1 MFAYFFGEHSFEQ
14 PRYLHPHFKE
24 VTTRAQL
31 NRAQRAP
38 PPLAAAMM
46 RLNMPQAELSAE
58 SAVGSDA
65 PKAED
70 YLSALREARRSK
82 LASNSEAGGDGT
94 TSTPSTLAERLEA
107 RRAAQGNDGGQRP
120 ATEAKNKEVDV
131 ASGVRNILKD
141 QASKAEFVKKMS
153 RTFGYGMPSNAE
165 PKTDTLAAEAEK
177 CALLVKSSKS
187 RQKNHNSTTG
197 NNRKSSSGEGQKSS
211 SSSNN
216 KQPHKSRPSAEAR
229 KAAKAASSGSRERE
243 VQPWDFGKDAQQQL
257 LHSSVAPLNP
267 LIDIQ
272 IDPELDFLLA
282 ELEQDE
288 DFAQLNENEQKTWL
302 ESLFFQDTLHCPG
315 RLIVRL
321 YLVAFSPNAIFCELF
336 SRSRKILLRKLVSQS
351 YTNNWLGMLPI
362 VPL

>member
-1 MFAYFFGEHSFEQ
+1 
-14 PRYLHPHFKE
+14 
-24 VTTRAQL
+24 
-31 NRAQRAP
+31 
-38 PPLAAAMM
+38 MM
-46 RLNMPQAELSAE
+46 RLNMPQAELSAD
-58 SAVGSDA
+58 SAVGNDA

-82 LASNSEAGGDGT
+82 LAATSEAGGDGT
-94 TSTPSTLAERLEA
+94 TSAPATLAERLEA

-131 ASGVRNILKD
+131 ASVRNILKD

-187 RQKNHNSTTG
+187 RQKNHNNSAG
-197 NNRKSSSGEGQKSS
+197 NNNRKSSGGGEGQKSS
-211 SSSNN
+211 SNSNN

-243 VQPWDFGKDAQQQL
+243 VQPWDFGKDAQQQ

-315 RLIVRL
+315 KMLVRL
-321 YLVAFSPNAIFCELF
+321 SFRIFANSKIFCSLF
-336 SRSRKILLRKLVSQS
+336 SRSRKI
-351 YTNNWLGMLPI
+351 
-362 VPL
+362 

>member
-1 MFAYFFGEHSFEQ
+1 LFIFGNICILFFGQHSFEQ

-46 RLNMPQAELSAE
+46 RLNMPQAELSAD

-94 TSTPSTLAERLEA
+94 TSAPPTLAERLEA
-107 RRAAQGNDGGQRP
+107 RLAAQGNDDGQRS

-131 ASGVRNILKD
+131 ASVRNILKD

-197 NNRKSSSGEGQKSS
+197 NNNNRKSSGGEGQKSS
-211 SSSNN
+211 NSSSNT

-243 VQPWDFGKDAQQQL
+243 VQPWDFGKDAQQQQ

-315 RLIVRL
+315 RMLVRL
-321 YLVAFSPNAIFCELF
+321 SFSIFA
-336 SRSRKILLRKLVSQS
+336 
-351 YTNNWLGMLPI
+351 
-362 VPL
+362 

>member
-1 MFAYFFGEHSFEQ
+1 
-14 PRYLHPHFKE
+14 
-24 VTTRAQL
+24 
-31 NRAQRAP
+31 
-38 PPLAAAMM
+38 
-46 RLNMPQAELSAE
+46 
-58 SAVGSDA
+58 
-65 PKAED
+65 
-70 YLSALREARRSK
+70 
-82 LASNSEAGGDGT
+82 
-94 TSTPSTLAERLEA
+94 
-107 RRAAQGNDGGQRP
+107 
-120 ATEAKNKEVDV
+120 VDV
-131 ASGVRNILKD
+131 ASVRNILKD

-187 RQKNHNSTTG
+187 RQKNHNSSAG
-197 NNRKSSSGEGQKSS
+197 NNNRKSSSGEGQKSS
-211 SSSNN
+211 NNN

-243 VQPWDFGKDAQQQL
+243 VQPWDFGKDAQQQQ

-302 ESLFFQDTLHCPG
+302 ESLFFQDTLPGPG
-315 RLIVRL
+315 RMLVRL
-321 YLVAFSPNAIFCELF
+321 PFSIFA
-336 SRSRKILLRKLVSQS
+336 
-351 YTNNWLGMLPI
+351 
-362 VPL
+362 

>member
-1 MFAYFFGEHSFEQ
+1 MNLCDRHKNFPRQTYFYIILGTFAYFFGEHSFEQ

-46 RLNMPQAELSAE
+46 RLNMTQAELSAD

-82 LASNSEAGGDGT
+82 LASSDAGNDGT
-94 TSTPSTLAERLEA
+94 TSAPATLAERLEA

-131 ASGVRNILKD
+131 ASVRNILKD

-197 NNRKSSSGEGQKSS
+197 NNNRKSSGGEGQKSS
-211 SSSNN
+211 SNSN

-243 VQPWDFGKDAQQQL
+243 VQPWDFGKDAQQQQ

-315 RLIVRL
+315 RMLVRL
-321 YLVAFSPNAIFCELF
+321 SPFSIF
-336 SRSRKILLRKLVSQS
+336 
-351 YTNNWLGMLPI
+351 T
-362 VPL
+362 

>member
-1 MFAYFFGEHSFEQ
+1 MATFAYFFGQHSFEQ

-24 VTTRAQL
+24 VTTKAQL

-46 RLNMPQAELSAE
+46 RLNMPQAELSAD
-58 SAVGSDA
+58 SAVGNDA

-94 TSTPSTLAERLEA
+94 TSAPATLAERLEA

-120 ATEAKNKEVDV
+120 ATEVKNKEVDV
-131 ASGVRNILKD
+131 ASVRNILKD

-165 PKTDTLAAEAEK
+165 NKTDTLAAEAEK

-187 RQKNHNSTTG
+187 RQKNHNNSTG
-197 NNRKSSSGEGQKSS
+197 NNNNRKSSSGEGHKSN

-243 VQPWDFGKDAQQQL
+243 VQPWDFGKDAQQQ

-315 RLIVRL
+315 RMLVRL
-321 YLVAFSPNAIFCELF
+321 SFSLYTYCNIF
-336 SRSRKILLRKLVSQS
+336 
-351 YTNNWLGMLPI
+351 
-362 VPL
+362 

>member
-1 MFAYFFGEHSFEQ
+1 
-14 PRYLHPHFKE
+14 
-24 VTTRAQL
+24 
-31 NRAQRAP
+31 
-38 PPLAAAMM
+38 MM
-46 RLNMPQAELSAE
+46 RLNMPQAEHAAD

-82 LASNSEAGGDGT
+82 LASSEAGNDGT
-94 TSTPSTLAERLEA
+94 TSAPATLAERLEA
-107 RRAAQGNDGGQRP
+107 RRAAQSNDGGQRP
-120 ATEAKNKEVDV
+120 TTEAKNKEVDV
-131 ASGVRNILKD
+131 ASVRNILKD

-187 RQKNHNSTTG
+187 RQKNHNNATG
-197 NNRKSSSGEGQKSS
+197 NNNRKSSGVEGQKSS
-211 SSSNN
+211 SSN

-243 VQPWDFGKDAQQQL
+243 VQPWDFGKEAQQQ

-315 RLIVRL
+315 RMLVRPS
-321 YLVAFSPNAIFCELF
+321 FSIFTLCYIF
-336 SRSRKILLRKLVSQS
+336 
-351 YTNNWLGMLPI
+351 
-362 VPL
+362 

>member
-1 MFAYFFGEHSFEQ
+1 
-14 PRYLHPHFKE
+14 
-24 VTTRAQL
+24 
-31 NRAQRAP
+31 
-38 PPLAAAMM
+38 M
-46 RLNMPQAELSAE
+46 RINMPQAELSDD
-58 SAVGSDA
+58 SVVGSDA

-82 LASNSEAGGDGT
+82 LASNSEAGGEGT
-94 TSTPSTLAERLEA
+94 TSAPATLAERLEA

-120 ATEAKNKEVDV
+120 VTEAKNKEVDV
-131 ASGVRNILKD
+131 ASVRNILKD

-187 RQKNHNSTTG
+187 RQKNHNSSAG
-197 NNRKSSSGEGQKSS
+197 NNNNRKSSGGEGQKSS
-211 SSSNN
+211 SNSNN

-229 KAAKAASSGSRERE
+229 KAAKAVSSGSRERE

-315 RLIVRL
+315 RMLVRL
-321 YLVAFSPNAIFCELF
+321 PFSIFA
-336 SRSRKILLRKLVSQS
+336 
-351 YTNNWLGMLPI
+351 
-362 VPL
+362 

>member
-1 MFAYFFGEHSFEQ
+1 MNLCDKDKYCNIIIFPSLIVYFWPMFEYFFGQHSFEQ

-24 VTTRAQL
+24 VTTKAQL

-46 RLNMPQAELSAE
+46 RLNMPQAELSAD
-58 SAVGSDA
+58 SAVGCDA

-94 TSTPSTLAERLEA
+94 TSAPATLAERLEA

-131 ASGVRNILKD
+131 ASVRNILKD

-197 NNRKSSSGEGQKSS
+197 NNNRKSSSGGDGQKS

-243 VQPWDFGKDAQQQL
+243 VQPWDFRKEAQQQ
-257 LHSSVAPLNP
+257 LHSSVAPRNP

-315 RLIVRL
+315 RMLVTL
-321 YLVAFSPNAIFCELF
+321 YPFSIFA
-336 SRSRKILLRKLVSQS
+336 
-351 YTNNWLGMLPI
+351 
-362 VPL
+362 

>member
-1 MFAYFFGEHSFEQ
+1 MNLCDSHKYFPRRTYFYIILGTFAYFFGQNSFEQ

-24 VTTRAQL
+24 VTTKAQL

-46 RLNMPQAELSAE
+46 RINMPQAELSADC
-58 SAVGSDA
+58 AVGNDA

-94 TSTPSTLAERLEA
+94 TSATPATLAERLEA

-131 ASGVRNILKD
+131 ASVRNILKD

-187 RQKNHNSTTG
+187 RQKNHNSSTSNN
-197 NNRKSSSGEGQKSS
+197 NNRKSSGGEGQKSS
-211 SSSNN
+211 SSNNN

-243 VQPWDFGKDAQQQL
+243 VQPWDFGKDAQQQ

-315 RLIVRL
+315 RM
-321 YLVAFSPNAIFCELF
+321 LVILSPFSIFA
-336 SRSRKILLRKLVSQS
+336 
-351 YTNNWLGMLPI
+351 
-362 VPL
+362 

>member
-1 MFAYFFGEHSFEQ
+1 MFAYFFGQHSFEQ

-24 VTTRAQL
+24 VTTKAQL

-46 RLNMPQAELSAE
+46 RLNMPQAELTAD

-82 LASNSEAGGDGT
+82 LASNSEAGNDGT
-94 TSTPSTLAERLEA
+94 ISAPPATLAERLEA

-131 ASGVRNILKD
+131 ASVRNILKD

-187 RQKNHNSTTG
+187 RQKNHNSSSG
-197 NNRKSSSGEGQKSS
+197 NNNRKSSSGEGQKSG
-211 SSSNN
+211 SNSN

-243 VQPWDFGKDAQQQL
+243 VQPWDFGKDAQQQQ

-315 RLIVRL
+315 RMLVRL
-321 YLVAFSPNAIFCELF
+321 PLRIFA
-336 SRSRKILLRKLVSQS
+336 
-351 YTNNWLGMLPI
+351 
-362 VPL
+362 